1 MIFSPKLNILPESQ
15 WARRKELKTTPNY
28 FALYGGT
35 ALDLSFGHRASEDF
49 ELPVLVGNRDLA
61 SQGKER

>member
-15 WARRKELKTTPNY
+15 RALTKDLKATPNY

-35 ALDLSFGHRASEDF
+35 GRQKRHLNSLCGFSPTR
-49 ELPVLVGNRDLA
+49 
-61 SQGKER
+61 

>member
-15 WARRKELKTTPNY
+15 RALTKDLKATPNY

-35 ALDLSFGHRASEDF
+35 AFDLRFGHRASEDF
-49 ELPVLVGNRDLA
+49 ELPVLVANRDLA